1 MANIVKKP
9 VTVNVSL
16 SMAHCKD
23 IKSVFFLF
31 IFSYFRS
38 VTLRSQDVIYLW
50 CLCISQQK
58 SPRNPAKI
66 ERVSN
71 QRLHI
76 LP

>member
-23 IKSVFFLF
+23 IKSVLFLF

-38 VTLRSQDVIYLW
+38 VTLRSQDIIYL
-50 CLCISQQK
+50 
-58 SPRNPAKI
+58 
-66 ERVSN
+66 
-71 QRLHI
+71 
-76 LP
+76 